1 MILQMMI
8 APQRQNTAGMKQLA
22 FVGAPSALIEVF
34 CYFGVGVVIEQLIDK
49 AQDLLRTASPLA
61 DG

>member
-1 MILQMMI
+1 MI
-8 APQRQNTAGMKQLA
+8 APQRQNTGRMKQLA

-34 CYFGVGVVIEQLIDK
+34 CHFGVGVVIEQLIDER
-49 AQDLLRTASPLA
+49 QDLLRTASPLT